1 MEQITE
7 QELKGLKDLQ
17 VKQDNNAMSAGVMLL
32 GFLESGMGLLMKTQ
46 EIRKE
51 QNELGKLILRSHGV
65 DPDKGDY
72 TIDMLTGQ
80 IQELP
85 KG

>member
-17 VKQDNNAMSAGVMLL
+17 AKQDSNAMAAGVMLL

-51 QNELGKLILRSHGV
+51 QNELGKLILRGHGI
-65 DPDKGDY
+65 DPDKSDY
-72 TIDMLTGQ
+72 TINMSTGQ
-80 IQELP
+80 IEELT